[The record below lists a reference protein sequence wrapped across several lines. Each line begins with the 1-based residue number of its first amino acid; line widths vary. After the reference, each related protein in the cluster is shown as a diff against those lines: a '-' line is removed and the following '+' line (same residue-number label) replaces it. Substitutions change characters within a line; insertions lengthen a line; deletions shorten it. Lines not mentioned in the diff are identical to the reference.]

1 MIENKFHLLSEI
13 LKKRILVLDGAMGTM
28 IQRHNFQEA
37 DYRGVRFADY
47 PYDVKGNNDL
57 LTLTQP
63 QAIAEIH
70 RQYYAAGSD
79 IVETNTFNANS
90 ISLADYKMEDLAY
103 ELNFESAKLLRKV
116 ADEFNQK
123 DHSKPRFVAG
133 SIGPTNQTATLS
145 PDVNDPKFR
154 RVTFDALAEAYYT
167 QIKGLVDGGVDILM
181 IETIFDTLN
190 AKAGIYAAKEFFNN
204 NGISLPIII
213 SGTIVDQSGRTLSG
227 QTLESFLISIEHTPN
242 LLAVGLNCALGSEQ
256 MRPYIE
262 ELSDKAPYFTS
273 LYPNAGLPNEFGGYD
288 ETAEIM
294 SDFLK
299 EFGNAGFLNIVGG
312 CCGSTP
318 DHIAAIAKAV
328 STIKPREIPIDENNY
343 MKLSGL
349 EPLIVRPETNF
360 VNIGERTNISG
371 STVFKDLIIAGNYEK
386 ALAIAKQ
393 QVENGAQIIDIN
405 MDEGMLD
412 GETAM
417 RDFLNS
423 IASDPDISRVPIMI
437 DSSKWSVIEEGLKC
451 IQGKGIVNSISLK
464 EGEDA
469 FRTQARK
476 VLQYGAAVIVMAF
489 DETGQADTI
498 ERKIEICQ
506 RAYNILVD
514 EIGFNPTD
522 IIFDPNILTVATGMD
537 EHNNYAVN
545 FIEATRW
552 IKQNLPFAKVSGGVS
567 NISFSF
573 RGNNPVREAMH
584 SAFLYHAIKA
594 GMDMGIVNAGQL
606 AVYEEIPKDLL
617 VLVEDVLLN
626 RNPEATERLIEKA
639 ESYKSQDKKEAV
651 IDEWRT
657 KSVQERLTYSLI
669 KGIVEF
675 VEADAEEARQQ
686 YTNPLEVIEG
696 PLMAGMDVVGDLFGE
711 GKMFL
716 PQVVK
721 SARVMKKAVAY
732 LIPYIEKEM
741 AKTGSSKAGKILLAT
756 VKGDVHD
763 IGKNIVGVVL
773 ACNNFEIIDLGVMV
787 PAQKIIE
794 EAIKQK
800 ADIIGLSGL
809 ITPSLDEM
817 VHVAKEMERQ
827 GVTLPLIIGG
837 ATTSRV
843 HTAVK
848 IAHNY
853 SQPVVHVLDA
863 SKSVGVAS
871 NLMSAANKT
880 EFAKTI
886 RAEYDEIRIAHNAR
900 NNDKNLVTLAEARAN
915 KLKLDW
921 ANYEIPKSNLIG
933 RKVFAEFDLT
943 ELRSYIDWTY
953 FFLAWE
959 LKGKYPKIFE
969 DPEKG
974 VEARKLFDEA
984 NALLDDFIANK
995 KLTAKGVVAIL
1006 PANSIGDDIEIYDEK
1021 GEKLTDFF
1029 TLRQQA
1035 KKENDSDLSLADYI
1049 APKDSGKTDYLG
1061 MFAVTAGLGLDAI
1074 VAEFEKNNDDYN
1086 AIMSKILADRL
1097 AEAFAEKMHEI
1108 IRKEL
1113 WGYQKE
1119 ESLSLDDMIHEKYVG
1134 IRPAHGYPSLPDH
1147 TEKTKLFA
1155 VLKAE
1160 EIGVELTESMMMIP
1174 GASVCG
1180 LYFANPA
1187 SKYFP
1192 IGKITK
1198 EQVQDYANRKKAT
1211 LEEAERW
1218 LSPNLGYNV

>member
-1 MIENKFHLLSEI
+1 MIENKFHQLSEI

-28 IQRHNFQEA
+28 IQRHIFQEE
-37 DYRGVRFADY
+37 DYRGNRFVDY
-47 PYDVKGNNDL
+47 PHDVKGNNDL
-57 LTLTQP
+57 LTFTQP
-63 QAIAEIH
+63 EAIAEIH

-79 IVETNTFNANS
+79 IVETNTFNANA
-90 ISLADYKMEDLAY
+90 ISLADYHMQDLAY

-116 ADEFNQK
+116 ADEFNRNEP
-123 DHSKPRFVAG
+123 HKPRFVAG

-190 AKAGIYAAKEFFNN
+190 AKAGIYAAKEYFNK
-204 NGISLPIII
+204 NGVSLPIII

-262 ELSDKAPYFTS
+262 ELSDKAPFFTS

-299 EFGNAGFLNIVGG
+299 EFGDAGFLNIVGG

-318 DHIAAIAKAV
+318 EHIAAIAKAV
-328 STIKPREIPIDENNY
+328 STIKPREIPKDENNY

-349 EPLIVRPETNF
+349 EPLIVRPEMNF

-371 STVFKDLIIAGNYEK
+371 SSVFKDLIIAGNYEK

-437 DSSKWSVIEEGLKC
+437 DSSKWSVIESGLKC

-464 EGEDA
+464 EGEDS
-469 FRTQARK
+469 FKTQARK

-489 DETGQADTI
+489 DETGQADTV

-514 EIGFNPTD
+514 EIGFNPSD

-545 FIEATRW
+545 YIEATRW

-606 AVYEEIPKDLL
+606 AVYQEIPKDLL

-626 RNPEATERLIEKA
+626 RNAEATEKLIEKA
-639 ESYKSQDKKEAV
+639 ESYKSQDKKEVA

-675 VEADAEEARQQ
+675 VEADAEEARLQ

-696 PLMAGMDVVGDLFGE
+696 PLMAGMDIVGDLFGE

-721 SARVMKKAVAY
+721 SARVMKKAVAH

-741 AKTGSSKAGKILLAT
+741 AKTGSSKSGKILLAT

-787 PAQKIIE
+787 PAQRIIE
-794 EAIKQK
+794 EAIKQN

-827 GVTLPLIIGG
+827 GIDLPLIIGG

-848 IAHNY
+848 IAPY
-853 SQPVVHVLDA
+853 FSQPVVHVLDA

-871 NLMSAANKT
+871 NLMSKVNKV
-880 EFAKTI
+880 EFAKNI
-886 RAEYDEIRIAHNAR
+886 KAEYDEIRIAHNAR
-900 NNDKNLVTLAEARAN
+900 NNDKNLISLTEARAN
-915 KLKLDW
+915 KLKIDW
-921 ANYEIPKSNLIG
+921 ANYEIPKPNLIG
-933 RKVFAEFDLT
+933 RKVYVDFDLT

-959 LKGKYPKIFE
+959 LKGKYPKIFD

-974 VEARKLFDEA
+974 VEARKIFDEA
-984 NALLDDFIANK
+984 NALLDDFIINK
-995 KLTAKGVVAIL
+995 KLSANGVVSIM
-1006 PANSIGDDIEIYDEK
+1006 PANSIGDDIIIYNEE
-1021 GEKLTDFF
+1021 GEKLVEFY

-1049 APKDSGKTDYLG
+1049 APKETNKHDYIG
-1061 MFAVTAGLGLDAI
+1061 MFAVTAGIGLDKI
-1074 VAEFEKNNDDYN
+1074 VEEFEKNNDDFN
-1086 AIMSKILADRL
+1086 AIMAKILADRL

-1108 IRKEL
+1108 VRKEL

-1147 TEKTKLFA
+1147 TEKTKLFEL
-1155 VLKAE
+1155 LKAE
-1160 EIGVELTESMMMIP
+1160 EIGVELTESM
-1174 GASVCG
+1174 
-1180 LYFANPA
+1180 
-1187 SKYFP
+1187 
-1192 IGKITK
+1192 
-1198 EQVQDYANRKKAT
+1198 
-1211 LEEAERW
+1211 
-1218 LSPNLGYNV
+1218 LSLIHI